1 MKLEMPEAFEDVAV
15 DFSREEWKMLCNQE
29 KELYKEVMMQNY
41 EHMVSVGF
49 NVPIEQLLLLIEKQE
64 ELLPDSVERA
74 VTLLQKNSCDEPSV
88 MQKSQEQPNHILPS
102 QGMTTLILCVPKD
115 VFTRSG

>member
-88 MQKSQEQPNHILPS
+88 RTPFFIHLIH
-102 QGMTTLILCVPKD
+102 QG
-115 VFTRSG
+115 